1 MSQPE
6 AESDSPRATRFTR
19 RRVNALQRGFLP
31 EVQKT
36 AFAPMRGASFRAE
49 TAEQATSELDAA
61 AQPTW
66 RSALGTPSPLS
77 PLSPLARAIRPLTRG
92 LLRCKASPQSAPLA
106 GGTSPPA
113 SMPHPEGMSSE
124 ASLSPLARTIRPS
137 VRRRSQG
144 QGQAATEHAAS
155 LQLPQVQQAPQV
167 QQQAQ
172 QDQPQQAAV
181 PASVV
186 PAEPAVPAAAAP
198 AGPSR
203 GGQSTFLTDEV
214 ETPSN
219 PKPNPSPRPLTPTL
233 TLNLALN
240 PNLNPSP
247 SPCPIPNPNLK
258 SNPYPKPN
266 QVARVGLT
274 SDADFWQVTDPAPGP
289 APEPAPVPGP

>member
-6 AESDSPRATRFTR
+6 AESESPRATRFTR

-113 SMPHPEGMSSE
+113 RMPHPEGMSSE

-137 VRRRSQG
+137 VPRRGQG

-155 LQLPQVQQAPQV
+155 LQLPQVQQPPQV
-167 QQQAQ
+167 QQQAQQAQQAQ

-219 PKPNPSPRPLTPTL
+219 PNLTPA
-233 TLNLALN
+233 LA
-240 PNLNPSP
+240 
-247 SPCPIPNPNLK
+247 
-258 SNPYPKPN
+258 
-266 QVARVGLT
+266 R
-274 SDADFWQVTDPAPGP
+274 
-289 APEPAPVPGP
+289 

>member
-61 AQPTW
+61 TQPTW

-92 LLRCKASPQSAPLA
+92 LLRCKASPPSAPLA

-124 ASLSPLARTIRPS
+124 ASLSPLARSIRPS
-137 VRRRSQG
+137 VRRRGQG

-155 LQLPQVQQAPQV
+155 LQLPQVQQPPQV
-167 QQQAQ
+167 QQAQQAQQAQ

-181 PASVV
+181 PASVM
-186 PAEPAVPAAAAP
+186 PAEPAVRTAAAL

-203 GGQSTFLTDEV
+203 GGQITFLPDEV

-233 TLNLALN
+233 TLNLTLN

-247 SPCPIPNPNLK
+247 SPSPIPNPHPN
-258 SNPYPKPN
+258 SNPNPNPN

-274 SDADFWQVTDPAPGP
+274 SDADFWQVTE
-289 APEPAPVPGP
+289 PEPEP

>member
-6 AESDSPRATRFTR
+6 AESESPRATRFTR
-19 RRVNALQRGFLP
+19 RQVNALQRGFLP

-113 SMPHPEGMSSE
+113 RMPHPEGMSSE
-124 ASLSPLARTIRPS
+124 DDPLARTIRPS
-137 VRRRSQG
+137 VRRRGQG

-155 LQLPQVQQAPQV
+155 LQLPQVQQPPQA
-167 QQQAQ
+167 QQAQQAQ

-186 PAEPAVPAAAAP
+186 PAEPAMPAAAAP

-214 ETPSN
+214 ETPSPANPNPN
-219 PKPNPSPRPLTPTL
+219 PKPNPD
-233 TLNLALN
+233 
-240 PNLNPSP
+240 PSP
-247 SPCPIPNPNLK
+247 SPSPSPIPNPHPN
-258 SNPYPKPN
+258 SNPNPNPN

-274 SDADFWQVTDPAPGP
+274 SDADFWQVTE
-289 APEPAPVPGP
+289 PEPEP